1 MTEQLQANP
10 QIQQIL
16 KDFERLN
23 EEGRENLAEY
33 ASVLTLTGK
42 YTPGTI
48 RLSWVRRRAA
58 GTRV

>member
-10 QIQQIL
+10 QAQQL
-16 KDFERLN
+16 LLDFERLN
-23 EEGRENLAEY
+23 EEGREKLVEM
-33 ASVLTLTGK
+33 ASVLFLSGK

-48 RLSWVRRRAA
+48 RLSWIRRRAA